1 MIIYCAGPIRGN
13 TTYHENYSEIVRIV
27 ESLGHTALSERS
39 SKFSSTILLSD
50 KQVYTRDIKWI
61 DGSKMVI
68 AEVSGPSLGVGFEIS
83 YALFSK
89 KIPVLAVYHQEAG
102 QISSMIS
109 GCTNKQL
116 QVEKYRN
123 IDDLTSIIKNYL
135 DTNGEN

>member
-83 YALFSK
+83 YALFAK

-135 DTNGEN
+135 DTNGGN

>member
-13 TTYHENYSEIVRIV
+13 STYHENYSEIVRIV

-61 DGSKMVI
+61 DGSKIMI

-83 YALFSK
+83 YALFVK
-89 KIPVLAVYHQEAG
+89 KMPVLAVYDEQAG
-102 QISSMIS
+102 QISSMIL
-109 GCTNKQL
+109 GCNNPQL
-116 QVEKYRN
+116 QVKKYLN
-123 IDDLTSIIKNYL
+123 VDDLSDMIKNFIIG
-135 DTNGEN
+135 NSGN